1 MAAIDIVGNTVI
13 VTAAASMDAIY
24 NSIEIESA
32 NIWWVST
39 VGDIQVTDVGTG
51 TICLRR
57 FSPDRSALAPF
68 SEYIALEGRYGR
80 LSFSPVTA
88 CTLTFNLR

>member
-13 VTAAASMDAIY
+13 VTAAGSMSATFA
-24 NSIEIESA
+24 NIEIESA

-39 VGDIQVTDVGTG
+39 AGDLQITDVGTG

-57 FSPDRSALAPF
+57 FTPDGTSLAPF
-68 SEYIALEGRYGR
+68 SEWVSLEGRYGR

-88 CTLTFNLR
+88 CTLTFNFR